1 MKYLKLLSL
10 SLVFCSSLNASM
22 TRDENDQGASKRIV
36 FARPLPVPDLSALNN
51 PASREPRWVPQ
62 APVKP
67 GTALYR
73 SWAQKA
79 SAQPNKYRVDQ
90 KGNVEFFK

>member
-1 MKYLKLLSL
+1 
-10 SLVFCSSLNASM
+10 M
-22 TRDENDQGASKRIV
+22 TRDENDQGASKGIF
-36 FARPLPVPDLSALNN
+36 FARPLPAPDFSALNK
-51 PASREPRWVPQ
+51 PASREPQWVPQ

-79 SAQPNKYRVDQ
+79 SAQPNKYRIDPE
-90 KGNVEFFK
+90 GNLKFFK